1 MDCTMIAEITQNH
14 SHTLADL
21 ADSCGINYNAIAP
34 YFYQQTGNIPITRG
48 IHKSKDYR
56 GKVYCFINHW
66 TARDGKIY
74 PIITMGTHKHG
85 GIVEVF
91 NGYREYMA
99 NRGYS
104 DNYIRQQQPRQP
116 KREYIAPIESL
127 EKWQIDALNAARKA
141 FDSATSENVSTHDY
155 IVKKGL
161 NVDDCDIR
169 RGIGKYGDCLM
180 IAVVD
185 SIGAVIGYQQIYAQ
199 NINGKD
205 TNKYFIGRTGGGVV
219 VIGDKSQ
226 IPFGA
231 IYCEGLATG
240 LKIYHSDGATKGELQ
255 NNRKTPVVVCLSAGN
270 MRNVVSN
277 HASEYGADNIKIYAD
292 NDSGKDSGNAGI
304 FVALEICKENGIKKY
319 RVPASENGAACD
331 FADTLKF
338 KDFGIPK
345 KRVDYTAAVLK
356 VCPKQSIK
364 KYWQRYAYALIEN
377 AACELRSV
385 DDCVNAVTAITSTR
399 GVDVEKSARDLISY
413 EFKKRRDTIRKLKTI
428 TDFERITRY
437 NVDGK
442 SLAEI
447 AMIIEFETL
456 RTNGVMTFDNRG
468 MGGNKTNNMVELARL
483 LTGGIAYISPLTSV
497 CKNSGDRLG
506 FSDYQSTS
514 VAFINAH
521 SRKVNLSVC
530 INSIDKYNLAQNFTH
545 LFIDEAAAVYA
556 AIFDDAGTNKH
567 QQQKLVD
574 NLRAAFKAAKS
585 VLIADAGLSDIEVAF
600 FKSLAGNK
608 QINLIETTQKISD
621 KNHWLLKN
629 HSHSHELIVRD
640 LSNGKRGVVACDT
653 VANAIAVQ
661 KYLVANGIDSSRIL
675 LATGENNGGDNQAD
689 FIENPND
696 NAHKYDVVIH
706 SPIIRSGTSIEFADY
721 SFTYLLYDGVVGT
734 SDAMQM
740 LGRNRCA
747 TDVYVSFGN
756 RIDKT
761 RVTDFEM
768 LFDAEIESEVYAMN
782 QKGSNITVEQY
793 RATFDTELARLR
805 HEFTANKNA
814 DLNDYQNNFMLF
826 AEITERNFIRVD
838 SAIELDTDLKKAV
851 KAERVDDR
859 LKSKVLTS
867 NEYQSIKNAN
877 IRTQA
882 QTDAMKRYDTALM
895 VYGEKNITSDSV
907 ITSQDVENELDGMT
921 DVLEKFE
928 FISTDTTELKKLDKA
943 DSDNHSLKFSRVQLQ
958 KALIDVLKPLLA
970 TKEKSSI
977 TRKEKLKTC
986 DNLEKHA
993 DILALAGLGNFKKI
1007 NRIRAGATV
1016 GNFVEKIGYEINEK
1030 TAIRG
1035 VRKYEIKPIDDIAS
1049 YAANRKGCS

>member
-1 MDCTMIAEITQNH
+1 MIASTLQNY

-48 IHKSKDYR
+48 IHKSKEYR

-91 NGYREYMA
+91 NSYRETMA
-99 NRGYS
+99 VRGYS
-104 DNYIRQQQPRQP
+104 DSYIRQQQPRQP

-141 FDSATSENVSTHDY
+141 FDSATSDNVATHDY

-199 NINGKD
+199 NISGKD
-205 TNKYFIGRTGGGVV
+205 TNKYFIGRTGGGFV

-226 IPFGA
+226 IQNGA

-240 LKIYHSDGATKGELQ
+240 LKIYHSNGATKGELK
-255 NNRKTPVVVCLSAGN
+255 NARKTPVIVCLSAGN

-277 HASEYGADNIKIYAD
+277 HANENGADNIKIYAD
-292 NDSGKDSGNAGI
+292 NDCGKDCGNAGI

-319 RVPASENGAACD
+319 RVPKSENGAACD
-331 FADTLKF
+331 FADTLAF
-338 KDFGIPK
+338 TDFAVPK

-385 DDCVNAVTAITSTR
+385 DDCVNSVTAITSTR

-413 EFKKRRDTIRKLKTI
+413 EFKKRRDSIRKLKTI
-428 TDFERITRY
+428 TNFENITRF

-447 AMIIEFETL
+447 ATLIEFETL
-456 RTNGVMTFDNRG
+456 RPNGVMTFDNRG
-468 MGGNKTNNMVELARL
+468 MGGNKTNTMVELAKR
-483 LTGGIAYISPLTSV
+483 LTGGIAYISPLVSV
-497 CKNSGDRLG
+497 CKNAGDRLN
-506 FSDYQSTS
+506 FYDYQSTS
-514 VAFINAH
+514 ADFVNAH
-521 SRKVNLSVC
+521 SRKVNLSIC
-530 INSIDKYNLAQNFTH
+530 INSIEKYNLAQNFTH

-567 QQQKLVD
+567 QQKKLVD

-600 FKSLAGNK
+600 FKSLAGDK
-608 QINLIETTQKISD
+608 QINLIETTAKESD

-629 HSHSHELIVRD
+629 HSHSHELILRD
-640 LSNGKRGVVACDT
+640 LNNGKRGVVACDT

-661 KYLVANGIDSSRIL
+661 KFLTKNGIDSDRIL
-675 LATGENNGGDNQAD
+675 LATSENNGGDNQLS

-721 SFTYLLYDGVVGT
+721 SFTHLLYDGVVGT

-747 TDVYVSFGN
+747 TDVYLSFGN

-768 LFDAEIESEVYAMN
+768 LLDAEIETLQQQGYDVTAN
-782 QKGSNITVEQY
+782 
-793 RATFDTELARLR
+793 DLARLR

-826 AEITERNFIRVD
+826 AEITGRNFIRVD
-838 SAIELDTDLKKAV
+838 SDTEFDTDLKKAV
-851 KAERVDDR
+851 KLERVDDR
-859 LKSKVLTS
+859 LNAKILTQS
-867 NEYQSIKNAN
+867 EYKIIKDSN

-882 QTDAMKRYDTALM
+882 QTDAMKRYDTVLM

-907 ITSQDVENELDGMT
+907 ISSQDVENELDGMMT
-921 DVLEKFE
+921 VLEKFE
-928 FISTDTTELKKLDKA
+928 LISTNTNELKALDKA
-943 DSDNHSLKFSRVQLQ
+943 DLDNHSLKFERVKLQ
-958 KALIDVLKPLLA
+958 KAFVDVLKPLLDA
-970 TKEKSSI
+970 NEKGRI
-977 TRKEKLKTC
+977 ARKDFIKAC
-986 DNLEKHA
+986 DKLEKHA
-993 DILALAGLGNFKKI
+993 PILALAGLGNFKKT

-1016 GNFVEKIGYEINEK
+1016 GNFVEKIGYEIPIK
-1030 TAIRG
+1030 TVIRG
-1035 VRKYEIKPIDDIAS
+1035 VKKYEVIPNDDILR
-1049 YAANRKGCS
+1049 YALNRKGCS

>member
-1 MDCTMIAEITQNH
+1 MIADILHKH
-14 SHTLADL
+14 SHTLESL
-21 ADSCGINYNAIAP
+21 ADSVGINYTAVAP
-34 YFYQQTGNIPITRG
+34 YLYQQTGSNPITRG
-48 IHKSKDYR
+48 IHKNRKYR
-56 GKVYCFINHW
+56 GKVYCYVSHW
-66 TARDGKIY
+66 QDKHGRIY
-74 PIITMGTHKHG
+74 PTITFGTHKHG
-85 GIVEVF
+85 GIRETF
-91 NGYREYMA
+91 NGYREHMA
-99 NRGYS
+99 ARGYS
-104 DNYIRQQQPRQP
+104 DSYIQKQQPRQP

-155 IVKKGL
+155 VVKKGL

-169 RGIGKYGDCLM
+169 RGVGKYGDCLM

-185 SIGAVIGYQQIYAQ
+185 SIGAVIGYQQIYAK

-205 TNKYFIGRTGGGVV
+205 TNKYFIGRTGGGFF

-240 LKIYHSDGATKGELQ
+240 LSIYHSNGATKGELK
-255 NNRKTPVVVCLSAGN
+255 NNRKTPVIVCLSASN

-277 HASEYGADNIKIYAD
+277 HANEYGADNIKIYAD

-377 AACELRSV
+377 APSELRGI
-385 DDCVNAVTAITSTR
+385 DDCVNAVTAITSLR
-399 GVDVEKSARDLISY
+399 GIDVEKSARDLISY

-447 AMIIEFETL
+447 ATLIEFETL
-456 RTNGVMTFDNRG
+456 RTNGVLTLDNRG
-468 MGGNKTNNMVELARL
+468 MGGNKTNTMVELAKRL
-483 LTGGIAYISPLTSV
+483 SGGIAYISPLVSV
-497 CKNSGDRLG
+497 CKNAGDRLG
-506 FSDYQSTS
+506 FCDYQSTS
-514 VAFINAH
+514 VDFVNSYSKRI
-521 SRKVNLSVC
+521 NLSIC
-530 INSIDKYNLAQNFTH
+530 INSIEKYHLAQNFTH

-556 AIFDDAGTNKH
+556 SIFDDTGTNKH
-567 QQQKLVD
+567 QQQKLVN

-600 FKSLAGNK
+600 FKSLAGDK
-608 QINLIETTQKISD
+608 TINLIETTPKESD

-629 HSHSHELIVRD
+629 HSHSHELILRD
-640 LSNGKRGVVACDT
+640 LNNGKRGVVACDT

-661 KYLVANGIDSSRIL
+661 KYLVANGIDSNRIL

-721 SFTYLLYDGVVGT
+721 LFTYLLYDGVIGT

-747 TDVYVSFGN
+747 TDVYLSFSN
-756 RIDKT
+756 HRIDKT

-768 LFDAEIESEVYAMN
+768 LMNGEIESLQ
-782 QKGSNITVEQY
+782 QKGYDVAPN
-793 RATFDTELARLR
+793 DLARLR

-814 DLNDYQNNFMLF
+814 DLNEYQNNFMLF
-826 AEITERNFIRVD
+826 AEITGRNFIRVD
-838 SAIELDTDLKKAV
+838 SAIELDADLKKAV

-859 LKSKVLTS
+859 LNAKVLTS
-867 NEYQSIKNAN
+867 NEYQSVKNAN

-907 ITSQDVENELDGMT
+907 ITSVENELDGIA

-928 FISTDTTELKKLDKA
+928 FISTDTNELKALDKA
-943 DSDNHSLKFSRVQLQ
+943 DLENDCLKFSRVDLQ
-958 KALIDVLKPLLA
+958 KALNAILKPLQRGTEL
-970 TKEKSSI
+970 ERILINHSI
-977 TRKEKLKTC
+977 TPKNTPLFW
-986 DNLEKHA
+986 HWQ
-993 DILALAGLGNFKKI
+993 G
-1007 NRIRAGATV
+1007 
-1016 GNFVEKIGYEINEK
+1016 
-1030 TAIRG
+1030 
-1035 VRKYEIKPIDDIAS
+1035 
-1049 YAANRKGCS
+1049 

>member
-1 MDCTMIAEITQNH
+1 MISNILSNN

-99 NRGYS
+99 GRGYS
-104 DNYIRQQQPRQP
+104 DSYIQQQQPRQP

-169 RGIGKYGDCLM
+169 RGVGKYGDCLM
-180 IAVVD
+180 IAVKN
-185 SIGAVIGYQQIYAQ
+185 SFGIAIGYQQIYAQ

-205 TNKYFIGRTGGGVV
+205 TNKYFIGRTGGGFV

-240 LKIYHSDGATKGELQ
+240 LKIYHSDRATKGELK
-255 NNRKTPVVVCLSAGN
+255 NNRKMPVIVCLSAGN

-277 HASEYGADNIKIYAD
+277 HASENGADNIKIYAD
-292 NDSGKDSGNAGI
+292 NDCGKDSGNAGI

-319 RVPASENGAACD
+319 RVPVSENGAACD

-338 KDFGIPK
+338 KDFAVPK
-345 KRVDYTAAVLK
+345 KRIDYAVAILK

-413 EFKKRRDTIRKLKTI
+413 EFKKRRDVTRKLKTI

-447 AMIIEFETL
+447 ATLIEFETL
-456 RTNGVMTFDNRG
+456 HTNGVMTFDNRG

-483 LTGGIAYISPLTSV
+483 LTGGIAYISPLVSV
-497 CKNSGDRLG
+497 CKNAGDRLN
-506 FSDYQSTS
+506 FYDYQSTS
-514 VAFINAH
+514 AEFVNAH
-521 SRKVNLSVC
+521 SRKINLSIC
-530 INSIDKYNLAQNFTH
+530 INSIEKYLLAQNFTH

-567 QQQKLVD
+567 QQQKLV
-574 NLRAAFKAAKS
+574 NHLRAAFKAAKS

-608 QINLIETTQKISD
+608 QINLIETTPKESD

-629 HSHSHELIVRD
+629 HSHSHELILRD
-640 LSNGKRGVVACDT
+640 LNNGKSGVVACDT
-653 VANAIAVQ
+653 VENAIAVQ
-661 KYLVANGIDSSRIL
+661 RYLVTNGIDSNCIL

-689 FIENPND
+689 FIENPTD

-706 SPIIRSGTSIEFADY
+706 SPIIRSGTSIEFSGY

-768 LFDAEIESEVYAMN
+768 LMNGEIESYATELKN
-782 QKGSNITVEQY
+782 KGYDINAVDLIAQ
-793 RATFDTELARLR
+793 RNDLARLR

-826 AEITERNFIRVD
+826 AEITGRNFTRVD

-851 KAERVDDR
+851 KSERIDDR
-859 LKSKVLTS
+859 LNAKVLTES
-867 NEYQSIKNAN
+867 EYKIIKNSN

-882 QTDAMKRYDTALM
+882 QTDAMKRYETAIM
-895 VYGEKNITSDSV
+895 VYGESNITSDSV
-907 ITSQDVENELDGMT
+907 ITSQDVENELDGMA
-921 DVLEKFE
+921 DVLDVFE
-928 FISTDTTELKKLDKA
+928 LIDKDTAELKALDKA
-943 DSDNHSLKFSRVQLQ
+943 DADNGSLKFERVQLQ
-958 KALIDVLKPLLA
+958 KALNDILKPLQRG
-970 TKEKSSI
+970 TESGGI
-977 TRKEKLKTC
+977 TRKDFNKSL
-986 DNLEKHA
+986 DNAEKHA
-993 DILALAGLGNFKKI
+993 PILALARLGNFKKT

-1016 GNFVEKIGYEINEK
+1016 GNFVKKIGYEIPIK
-1030 TAIRG
+1030 TVIRG
-1035 VRKYEIKPIDDIAS
+1035 VKKYEIKPNDDILRYS
-1049 YAANRKGCS
+1049 LNRKGCS